1 MTAAEMEAER
11 QAFRKQLEAD
21 KARKQVRSIA
31 LSLRTSQLYLHQ
43 QHAKF
48 CTRTPASSKVL
59 CAELRSPCVA
69 LVIALL
75 FCTQDRPGLRGIYEH
90 EEINLEDLMDDSQK
104 VTLGKSSPAQ
114 ESTSASGMAGP
125 PGTT

>member
-43 QHAKF
+43 QHAKL

-59 CAELRSPCVA
+59 CAES
-69 LVIALL
+69 
-75 FCTQDRPGLRGIYEH
+75 
-90 EEINLEDLMDDSQK
+90 
-104 VTLGKSSPAQ
+104 
-114 ESTSASGMAGP
+114 
-125 PGTT
+125 